1 MKWSSQYISILKMHI
16 EAWIATK
23 GRKDDR
29 TDVINTV
36 AKEIKRYHAREL
48 SEERLPS
55 NLEMVRSL
63 RLSHK
68 FTSLI
73 YVNNRKLKPGT
84 KTIQRQPLQRQTQRA
99 VVGFAPTLRE
109 HQ

>member
-1 MKWSSQYISILKMHI
+1 MQQNDK
-16 EAWIATK
+16 
-23 GRKDDR
+23 
-29 TDVINTV
+29 TDVIDTV

-55 NLEMVRSL
+55 NLDMVRSL
-63 RLSHK
+63 RLSQK
-68 FTSLI
+68 FTRLI

-84 KTIQRQPLQRQTQRA
+84 KTIQRQPLQRQTRRA
-99 VVGFAPTLRE
+99 VMGFAPTLRE

>member
-36 AKEIKRYHAREL
+36 VKEIKRYHAREL
-48 SEERLPS
+48 SEE
-55 NLEMVRSL
+55 
-63 RLSHK
+63 
-68 FTSLI
+68 
-73 YVNNRKLKPGT
+73 
-84 KTIQRQPLQRQTQRA
+84 
-99 VVGFAPTLRE
+99 
-109 HQ
+109 